1 MRDPATSV
9 DPEIEAAIE
18 ETRALLEPRVNTRSW
33 SRDHDSQAIVLRNAL
48 LEIERGPLSKWVKP
62 CVRGPLLKAMK
73 KRRRGAPTLHF
84 RDCSIAAVAIPLL
97 EQDYNPT
104 RNDETRY
111 KESASSIIREA
122 LRRLGV
128 MMEEKRINAIVL
140 KYATLFVLK

>member
-1 MRDPATSV
+1 MRDPATNI
-9 DPEIEAAIE
+9 DPEVEAAIE

-33 SRDHDSQAIVLRNAL
+33 KRDHDSHAIRLRNAL
-48 LEIERGPLSKWVKP
+48 LEIERSPLSKWVKL

-73 KRRRGAPTLHF
+73 KRRHGKPTLHF

-97 EQDYNPT
+97 EQGYDPT

-128 MMEEKRINAIVL
+128 TMAEKTINAIVL
-140 KYATLFVLK
+140 RLATLFVLK

>member
-1 MRDPATSV
+1 MRDPATNI
-9 DPEIEAAIE
+9 DPEVEAAIE
-18 ETRALLEPRVNTRSW
+18 ETRRLLEPRVNTRSW
-33 SRDHDSQAIVLRNAL
+33 RGDHDSHAIELRNAL
-48 LEIERGPLSKWVKP
+48 LDIERSPLSERAKL

-73 KRRRGAPTLHF
+73 KRRRGKPTLHF

-97 EQDYNPT
+97 EQGYDPT

-128 MMEEKRINAIVL
+128 TVAEKTINPIVL
-140 KYATLFVLK
+140 EYATLFVLK

>member
-1 MRDPATSV
+1 MRDPARTI
-9 DPEIEAAIE
+9 DPEAEAAIE
-18 ETRALLEPRVNTRSW
+18 ETRALLEPRVSTRSW
-33 SRDHDSQAIVLRNAL
+33 KGDHDSRAILLRNAL
-48 LEIERGPLSKWVKP
+48 LDIEGAALSKSVKLR
-62 CVRGPLLKAMK
+62 VRGPLLEHMK

-97 EQDYNPT
+97 EQGYGPT
-104 RNDETRY
+104 RNDGTRY

-128 MMEEKRINAIVL
+128 TVAEKTINAIVL

>member
-1 MRDPATSV
+1 MRNPATNIDPAV
-9 DPEIEAAIE
+9 EAAIE

-33 SRDHDSQAIVLRNAL
+33 KRDHDWHAIQLCNAF
-48 LEIERGPLSKWVKP
+48 LEIEKSSLSKGAKLR
-62 CVRGPLLKAMK
+62 VRGPLLEAMK
-73 KRRRGAPTLHF
+73 KRRRGKPTLHF
-84 RDCSIAAVAIPLL
+84 RDSSISAVAIPLL
-97 EQDYNPT
+97 EQGYDPT

-128 MMEEKRINAIVL
+128 TMEEKTINAIVL

>member
-1 MRDPATSV
+1 MRDPATNI
-9 DPEIEAAIE
+9 DPEVEAAIE

-33 SRDHDSQAIVLRNAL
+33 KRDHDSHAIRLRNAL
-48 LEIERGPLSKWVKP
+48 LEIERSPLSKGVKLR
-62 CVRGPLLKAMK
+62 VRGPLLEAMK

-84 RDCSIAAVAIPLL
+84 RDCSIAAVAIPLI
-97 EQDYNPT
+97 EQGYDPT

-111 KESASSIIREA
+111 KESASSLIREA

-128 MMEEKRINAIVL
+128 TMEEKTINAIVL